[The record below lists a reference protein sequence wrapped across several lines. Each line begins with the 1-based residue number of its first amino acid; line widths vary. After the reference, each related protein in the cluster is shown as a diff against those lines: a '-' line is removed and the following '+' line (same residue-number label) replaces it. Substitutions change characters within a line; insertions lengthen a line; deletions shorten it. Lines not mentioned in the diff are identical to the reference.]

1 MSSSDGIQAL
11 KCADCAR
18 SDSAATD
25 AVPTGALAIPTEA
38 MLGFPG
44 GRPEGRGLTR
54 RRMLANG
61 AAGVA
66 AVYGAS
72 RLNWESVW
80 SSVAAQAAE
89 PMKKSLVIIYLNG
102 GADVLNA
109 IVPTAAAQYA
119 NYAANRP
126 TIKRG
131 IDPAATM
138 GVGTTL
144 FDAAGGANPDGL
156 AFANPL
162 VSGAGLGKNGD
173 SRGLDT
179 MYAAGD
185 LAVFPAAD
193 FSPDNQSHFEA
204 RDYWFAGALQKLPT
218 GWIGRYLDLYGSKDN
233 PLQAIS
239 LDTNLSKQIR
249 SNIAPVCA
257 LNNLDG
263 VRFEVPN
270 VGMDVADPTE
280 QVRKLVATRAADGNA
295 GLQRAKDMWGLT
307 CDVSA
312 RLGTLSS
319 TPGAGYPPNSGLSER
334 LQLAATLLGAGLGTQ
349 FVTID
354 WGSFDT
360 HGSELTAMDPQLNV
374 LGRALAAFQADLAA
388 RGIEQN
394 VTTLV
399 FSEFGRRVGEND
411 SQGTDHGAGG
421 LMLLSGSSV
430 RGGVCGELYDLPAPR
445 AGGVPATDANV
456 TVATDFR
463 TVYSNIIAEWLG
475 ADPTSVLPSIPGVV
489 NRADGTA
496 TLFS

>member
-1 MSSSDGIQAL
+1 MSLSDGIHAL

-25 AVPTGALAIPTEA
+25 AVPTGTLAIPTEA
-38 MLGFPG
+38 MLGFPDG
-44 GRPEGRGLTR
+44 APEGRGLTR
-54 RRMLANG
+54 RRMLRNG
-61 AAGVA
+61 VAGVA

-72 RLNWESVW
+72 HLNWESVW
-80 SSVAAQAAE
+80 NSVSAQAAE
-89 PMKKSLVIIYLNG
+89 PMKRSIVVIYLNG
-102 GADVLNA
+102 GTDVLNA
-109 IVPTAAAQYA
+109 IVPTEAAQYA
-119 NYAANRP
+119 NYKANRP
-126 TIKRG
+126 TIARG
-131 IDPAATM
+131 LPTDVT

-144 FDAAGGANPDGL
+144 LEPLGSTNPDGL

-162 VSGAGLGKNGD
+162 VSGTGMGKNGD
-173 SRGLDT
+173 LKGLDT
-179 MYAAGD
+179 LYTAGD

-233 PLQAIS
+233 PLQAVS

-249 SNIAPVCA
+249 SAIAPVCA
-257 LNNLDG
+257 LDSLSG
-263 VRFEVPN
+263 VRFDVPN
-270 VGMDVADPTE
+270 VAVDVADPTE
-280 QVRKLVATRAADGNA
+280 QVRRLVATPASAGNA

-312 RLGTLSS
+312 RLGNLADM
-319 TPGAGYPPNSGLSER
+319 PGGGYPPNSALSSR
-334 LQLAATLLGAGLGTQ
+334 LQLAATILGAGLGTQ

-394 VTTLV
+394 VVTMV

-430 RGGVCGELYDLPAPR
+430 RGGVCGELYDLPAPK
-445 AGGVPATDANV
+445 AGGVPATDSNV
-456 TVATDFR
+456 SVATDFR
-463 TVYSNIIAEWLG
+463 NVYSNIISEWLG
-475 ADPTSVLPSIPGVV
+475 ADPRSVLPTIPGSI